1 MGFSTPENIEQNKV
15 QCESTLKWGEVPM
28 KVIYCIETAEQI
40 TTRLGRVTMVVSL
53 VDEDGMNLKA
63 FATRER
69 SERLQFG

>member
-1 MGFSTPENIEQNKV
+1 
-15 QCESTLKWGEVPM
+15 M